1 MNTLREA
8 VQEYLALRRSL
19 GFKLRE
25 DGARLADFAAFME
38 QRKASY
44 ITHINWRSPG
54 PRSRRRRLPSGRGG
68 WDLSAYSHVTGA
80 QATLGRKSRPTA
92 SFRVRPDV

>member
-25 DGARLADFAAFME
+25 DGARLADFATFNEVYKSFFTGSYPARTTVQVGLPPQME
-38 QRKASY
+38 IEVDCIAVIPQ
-44 ITHINWRSPG
+44 
-54 PRSRRRRLPSGRGG
+54 
-68 WDLSAYSHVTGA
+68 D
-80 QATLGRKSRPTA
+80 
-92 SFRVRPDV
+92 